1 MVLARAMS
9 FIETPRNLPYLTEWS
24 APTMDGLATPSL
36 TATALARAHES
47 LQAAL
52 RRRDEALHAHD
63 GELHSFVADA
73 VHIDDTV
80 FGG

>member
-1 MVLARAMS
+1 MAFSRAMN
-9 FIETPRNLPYLTEWS
+9 FIETPRTLPHLPEWS

-36 TATALARAHES
+36 TATALARAHDS

-63 GELHSFVADA
+63 GELHGFVADA
-73 VHIDDTV
+73 VHVDDTV